1 MALLALWLAG
11 VEVTNG
17 MFDGWIEGG
26 EASGSPDLY
35 AAPLWDWAI
44 WQETA

>member
-11 VEVTNG
+11 VEVSNR
-17 MFDGWIEGG
+17 MFDGRIEGG
-26 EASGSPDLY
+26 EAFGSLGLY